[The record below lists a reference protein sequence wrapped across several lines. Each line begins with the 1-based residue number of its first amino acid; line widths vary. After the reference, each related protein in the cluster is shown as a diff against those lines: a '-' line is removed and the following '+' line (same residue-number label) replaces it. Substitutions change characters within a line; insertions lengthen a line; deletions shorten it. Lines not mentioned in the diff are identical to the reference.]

1 MLDPRLIREQGD
13 VVAAA
18 LARRGTPVDWTE
30 WRRLDQERL
39 ALIQDV
45 EALRQE
51 RNRRSEEVAALK
63 SRRESADDL
72 VAQMRQLG
80 DTLKEREGR
89 LREREEALQELSLR
103 VPNLPH
109 ESVPS
114 GAGAAENKEIR
125 RWGESP
131 PFTFTPQPHW
141 EIGERLGILDFT
153 RAAAVAGSRFVVA
166 RGAGAQLERALIA
179 LMLDLATRE
188 HGYLEVLPPVLVN
201 RKSMT
206 GTGQL
211 PKFEEEL
218 FRLRDDDYFLIP
230 TGEVPVTNLHQE
242 EILNEADLPR
252 CYAAWT
258 LCFRREAGS
267 HGKDVRGLIRQHQF
281 NKVELV
287 RLTTPERSYDE
298 LERLTGHAEAVL
310 QRLQL
315 HYRVMA
321 LCAGDL
327 GFSAAKTYDVEVWLP
342 SQREF
347 REISSCSNFE
357 EFQARRCNIRYRPSS
372 EKGGGKGTRF
382 VHTLNG
388 SGLAVGRTVVAILE
402 QYQNE
407 DGSVTIPGAL
417 QPYMHGMKKIEK
429 EK

>member
-13 VVAAA
+13 AIAAA
-18 LARRGTPVDWTE
+18 LERRGAQLDWAE

-39 ALIQDV
+39 ALV
-45 EALRQE
+45 AEVGRLRQE
-51 RNRRSEEVAALK
+51 RNRRSEDVAGLK
-63 SRRESADDL
+63 SRGQSADEL
-72 VAQMRQLG
+72 VVQMRQLG

-89 LREREEALQELSLR
+89 LREREEALQELVLR

-109 ESVPS
+109 DSVPS
-114 GAGAAENKEIR
+114 GASAAENKEIR
-125 RWGESP
+125 RWGQAP
-131 PFTFTPQPHW
+131 AFTFAPRPHW
-141 EIGERLGILDFT
+141 EIGERLGILDFA
-153 RAAAVAGSRFVVA
+153 RAAAMAGSRFVVS
-166 RGAGAQLERALIA
+166 RGAGALMERALIA

-188 HGYLEVLPPVLVN
+188 HGYLEVLTPVLVN

-242 EILNEADLPR
+242 EILNETDLPR

-287 RLTTPERSYDE
+287 RFTTPERSYDE
-298 LERLTGHAEAVL
+298 LELLTGHAEAVL

-327 GFSAAKTYDVEVWLP
+327 GFSAAKTYDMEVWLP
-342 SQREF
+342 SQREY

-357 EFQARRCNIRYRPSS
+357 EFQARRCNIRYRPAA
-372 EKGGGKGTRF
+372 GKGTRF

-402 QYQNE
+402 QYQQE

-417 QPYMHGMKKIEK
+417 RPYMHGMEKIEK
-429 EK
+429 VKN

>member
-1 MLDPRLIREQGD
+1 MMLDPRLIREQGD
-13 VVAAA
+13 VIAAA
-18 LARRGTPVDWTE
+18 LERRGARLDWAE

-39 ALIQDV
+39 SLIQEVDT
-45 EALRQE
+45 LRQE

-63 SRRESADDL
+63 GRGQSADEL
-72 VAQMRQLG
+72 VARMRQLG

-89 LREREEALQELSLR
+89 LREREETLQAFLLR
-103 VPNLPH
+103 IPNLPH
-109 ESVPS
+109 ESVPLGGS
-114 GAGAAENKEIR
+114 AAENQEIR
-125 RWGESP
+125 RWGEAP
-131 PFTFTPQPHW
+131 TFTFTPHPHW
-141 EIGERLGILDFT
+141 EIGEQLGILDFSH
-153 RAAAVAGSRFVVA
+153 AAAMAGSRFVVA
-166 RGAGAQLERALIA
+166 RGAGAQLERALIN
-179 LMLDLATRE
+179 LMLELATRE

-201 RKSMT
+201 RASMT

-230 TGEVPVTNLHQE
+230 TGEVPVTNLHRE
-242 EILNEADLPR
+242 EILRESDLPR

-287 RLTTPERSYDE
+287 RFTTPERSYDE
-298 LERLTGHAEAVL
+298 LELLTGHAEAVL
-310 QRLQL
+310 QQLQL
-315 HYRVMA
+315 HYRVVA
-321 LCAGDL
+321 LCTGDL
-327 GFSAAKTYDVEVWLP
+327 GFSAAKTYDIEVWLP
-342 SQREF
+342 SEGEF

-357 EFQARRCNIRYRPSS
+357 EFQARRCNIRYRPA
-372 EKGGGKGTRF
+372 GGKGTRF

-388 SGLAVGRTVVAILE
+388 SGLAIGRTVVAILE

-407 DGSVTIPGAL
+407 DGSVTIPDAL
-417 QPYMHGMKKIEK
+417 RPYMNGMKKIER